1 MSTED
6 LSYFQE
12 EEFKKNL
19 ALYEQML
26 QGGQSVY
33 LEADELTDIAEYY
46 LVQNDTDKAM
56 ACIQYALNIHPGSI
70 DPLIFLARQKMFNG
84 DIEGAKTIRD
94 CITDPND
101 REVIFLNAELLLREG
116 KEQEAT
122 TYLSEK
128 AETEE
133 EDAALF
139 AYDTATLFLDY
150 GYLEQ
155 AAQWGQRAL
164 DMEPDNEKFLKLKAD
179 HLISSNRPKEAIE
192 ILNSLL
198 DINPYNLNAWH
209 SLGEAYFVCED
220 FSKTMETA
228 DFALAIDEHDA
239 QALLLKANSLLQQQ
253 NLDEAHQLYLRYFKE
268 HPSNEIPYLF
278 DGVCLS
284 ALERYDEALSQ
295 LLKAEELSQGYSTEQ
310 QHIYANLSDV
320 YSRLHD
326 TDKALG

>member
-1 MSTED
+1 
-6 LSYFQE
+6 
-12 EEFKKNL
+12 
-19 ALYEQML
+19 
-26 QGGQSVY
+26 
-33 LEADELTDIAEYY
+33 
-46 LVQNDTDKAM
+46 
-56 ACIQYALNIHPGSI
+56 
-70 DPLIFLARQKMFNG
+70 MFNG

-164 DMEPDNEKFLKLKAD
+164 DMEPDNEKFFEVQGRPP
-179 HLISSNRPKEAIE
+179 HLFQPSERSHR
-192 ILNSLL
+192 
-198 DINPYNLNAWH
+198 DIKKFVEHQTYNLNAWH

-220 FSKTMETA
+220 FPRPWK
-228 DFALAIDEHDA
+228 
-239 QALLLKANSLLQQQ
+239 
-253 NLDEAHQLYLRYFKE
+253 
-268 HPSNEIPYLF
+268 
-278 DGVCLS
+278 
-284 ALERYDEALSQ
+284 
-295 LLKAEELSQGYSTEQ
+295 
-310 QHIYANLSDV
+310 
-320 YSRLHD
+320 RLILHWP
-326 TDKALG
+326 

>member
-33 LEADELTDIAEYY
+33 LEADEQTDIAEYY

-155 AAQWGQRAL
+155 AAQWGQRS
-164 DMEPDNEKFLKLKAD
+164 E
-179 HLISSNRPKEAIE
+179 
-192 ILNSLL
+192 
-198 DINPYNLNAWH
+198 
-209 SLGEAYFVCED
+209 
-220 FSKTMETA
+220 
-228 DFALAIDEHDA
+228 
-239 QALLLKANSLLQQQ
+239 
-253 NLDEAHQLYLRYFKE
+253 
-268 HPSNEIPYLF
+268 
-278 DGVCLS
+278 
-284 ALERYDEALSQ
+284 ERRVRER
-295 LLKAEELSQGYSTEQ
+295 
-310 QHIYANLSDV
+310 V
-320 YSRLHD
+320 
-326 TDKALG
+326 

>member
-128 AETEE
+128 
-133 EDAALF
+133 
-139 AYDTATLFLDY
+139 
-150 GYLEQ
+150 
-155 AAQWGQRAL
+155 
-164 DMEPDNEKFLKLKAD
+164 
-179 HLISSNRPKEAIE
+179 PKRKKMMP
-192 ILNSLL
+192 L
-198 DINPYNLNAWH
+198 
-209 SLGEAYFVCED
+209 C
-220 FSKTMETA
+220 
-228 DFALAIDEHDA
+228 
-239 QALLLKANSLLQQQ
+239 
-253 NLDEAHQLYLRYFKE
+253 LR
-268 HPSNEIPYLF
+268 
-278 DGVCLS
+278 
-284 ALERYDEALSQ
+284 
-295 LLKAEELSQGYSTEQ
+295 TT
-310 QHIYANLSDV
+310 
-320 YSRLHD
+320 RLHCFWITAIWNRQLNGD
-326 TDKALG
+326 NGRSTWNRTTRSF

>member
-101 REVIFLNAELLLREG
+101 REVIFLNAELLEKNSKPPHTCPKKPKRKKKMPLCLH
-116 KEQEAT
+116 T
-122 TYLSEK
+122 T
-128 AETEE
+128 
-133 EDAALF
+133 
-139 AYDTATLFLDY
+139 
-150 GYLEQ
+150 
-155 AAQWGQRAL
+155 
-164 DMEPDNEKFLKLKAD
+164 
-179 HLISSNRPKEAIE
+179 
-192 ILNSLL
+192 
-198 DINPYNLNAWH
+198 
-209 SLGEAYFVCED
+209 
-220 FSKTMETA
+220 
-228 DFALAIDEHDA
+228 
-239 QALLLKANSLLQQQ
+239 
-253 NLDEAHQLYLRYFKE
+253 
-268 HPSNEIPYLF
+268 
-278 DGVCLS
+278 
-284 ALERYDEALSQ
+284 
-295 LLKAEELSQGYSTEQ
+295 
-310 QHIYANLSDV
+310 
-320 YSRLHD
+320 RLHCFWITVIWNRQFNGD
-326 TDKALG
+326 NGRSTWNRTTRSF

>member
-139 AYDTATLFLDY
+139 AYDTATLFWITAIWNRQLN
-150 GYLEQ
+150 G
-155 AAQWGQRAL
+155 
-164 DMEPDNEKFLKLKAD
+164 DNGR
-179 HLISSNRPKEAIE
+179 STWNRTTR
-192 ILNSLL
+192 S
-198 DINPYNLNAWH
+198 
-209 SLGEAYFVCED
+209 F
-220 FSKTMETA
+220 
-228 DFALAIDEHDA
+228 
-239 QALLLKANSLLQQQ
+239 
-253 NLDEAHQLYLRYFKE
+253 
-268 HPSNEIPYLF
+268 
-278 DGVCLS
+278 
-284 ALERYDEALSQ
+284 
-295 LLKAEELSQGYSTEQ
+295 
-310 QHIYANLSDV
+310 
-320 YSRLHD
+320 
-326 TDKALG
+326 

>member
-133 EDAALF
+133 TPADVEAAVMLTILWI
-139 AYDTATLFLDY
+139 TAIWNRQLN
-150 GYLEQ
+150 G
-155 AAQWGQRAL
+155 
-164 DMEPDNEKFLKLKAD
+164 DNGR
-179 HLISSNRPKEAIE
+179 STWNRTTR
-192 ILNSLL
+192 S
-198 DINPYNLNAWH
+198 
-209 SLGEAYFVCED
+209 F
-220 FSKTMETA
+220 
-228 DFALAIDEHDA
+228 
-239 QALLLKANSLLQQQ
+239 
-253 NLDEAHQLYLRYFKE
+253 
-268 HPSNEIPYLF
+268 
-278 DGVCLS
+278 
-284 ALERYDEALSQ
+284 
-295 LLKAEELSQGYSTEQ
+295 
-310 QHIYANLSDV
+310 
-320 YSRLHD
+320 
-326 TDKALG
+326 

>member
-133 EDAALF
+133 DDAALF

-164 DMEPDNEKFLKLKAD
+164 DLEPDNEKFLKLKATT
-179 HLISSNRPKEAIE
+179 SSLPIVRKR
-192 ILNSLL
+192 LS
-198 DINPYNLNAWH
+198 
-209 SLGEAYFVCED
+209 
-220 FSKTMETA
+220 
-228 DFALAIDEHDA
+228 
-239 QALLLKANSLLQQQ
+239 
-253 NLDEAHQLYLRYFKE
+253 RY
-268 HPSNEIPYLF
+268 
-278 DGVCLS
+278 
-284 ALERYDEALSQ
+284 
-295 LLKAEELSQGYSTEQ
+295 
-310 QHIYANLSDV
+310 
-320 YSRLHD
+320 
-326 TDKALG
+326 